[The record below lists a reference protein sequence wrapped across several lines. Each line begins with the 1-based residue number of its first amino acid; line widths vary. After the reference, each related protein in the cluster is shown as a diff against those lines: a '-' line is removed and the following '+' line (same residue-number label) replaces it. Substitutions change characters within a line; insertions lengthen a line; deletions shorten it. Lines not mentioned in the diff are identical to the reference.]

1 MMHSHTLILEVM
13 LALHAAGEVPFRASD
28 VYRVLQQRGAPYK
41 EKSIRTSVYGQTLT
55 LKGGEVIALER
66 TGRGTYQ
73 VADPDTARAALQ
85 AAQQSG

>member
-28 VYRVLQQRGAPYK
+28 VYRVLQQRSAPYK
-41 EKSIRTSVYGQTLT
+41 EMSVRTSIYSQTLT
-55 LKGGEVIALER
+55 LKGGELIALQR
-66 TGRGTYQ
+66 IGRGTYQ
-73 VADPDTARAALQ
+73 VADPDAAHAALQ